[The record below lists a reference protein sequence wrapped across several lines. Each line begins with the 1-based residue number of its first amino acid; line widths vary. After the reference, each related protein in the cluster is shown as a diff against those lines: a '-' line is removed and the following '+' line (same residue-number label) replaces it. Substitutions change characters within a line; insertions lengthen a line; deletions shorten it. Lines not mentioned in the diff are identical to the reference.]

1 MRRVGFFLVGFG
13 FVIVVAAIVFFL
25 VMSGCAGSGVDAPG
39 EIDGAGNNL
48 VEVAFVNGDS
58 LSRDTIDLGRIHQ
71 GEVVSGGF
79 VVRNDTDLPLSI
91 LRMKSDCGCT
101 RLDFRPGVVAVGGV
115 CDVGLSFDS
124 RGMFGVQYK
133 VVEVEV
139 AEVASS
145 SGVSGSSDV
154 SNSSQSGVRRA
165 VGSVVVKAEVVQ

>member
-1 MRRVGFFLVGFG
+1 MRRVGFLLVGFG
-13 FVIVVAAIVFFL
+13 FVLAVAAVVFFL
-25 VMSGCAGSGVDAPG
+25 VMSGCFGSGVDAPD
-39 EIDGAGNNL
+39 ELDAAGNNL
-48 VEVAFVNGDS
+48 VEVTFINGDS

-79 VVRNDTDLPLSI
+79 VVRNDTDLPFSI

-139 AEVASS
+139 EVAEVSSS
-145 SGVSGSSDV
+145 SGVSGYSE
-154 SNSSQSGVRRA
+154 SGVRKA
-165 VGSVVVKAEVVQ
+165 VGSVVVRAEVVQ